1 MKRFISGSSNLF
13 RRESSGSAP
22 STPKQRSASSF
33 AKRLVSGDSTP
44 NIPDMIPNEE
54 QTLSPELIPI
64 VTLISAHTHRRYHR
78 GTMLILKDLKSDG
91 TPTGNAWEEVYA
103 VLVGTQLAI
112 WDAHELADC
121 KDDVKEIN
129 NRLKKLASKPTYLN
143 LTDSSVRAVGTNDN
157 FTTEGG
163 QPFENALVISTTL
176 KNRYFLKFN
185 NLQSYNEWYAAIR
198 LSQYESVALQ
208 LAYTGAFLSSRGRKL
223 GDIQVILADNKFN
236 HSEWESVRFGTG
248 MPWKRCYA
256 VITQSGNKKKS
267 NVGSI
272 SFYENDKKVKKT
284 GIMATVNDANE
295 IFAVYPSSPKLIDTS
310 TIIKLQGTITFT
322 EKDKEEQTNIFI
334 MPEKHQ
340 GVPGYDT
347 IIRFLIPTMNAF
359 RLYGRPERLIAGRDD
374 PASLVYALPT
384 LPNVHYLDC
393 KDVMSIIDSIDQ
405 ATLTTWTDEDWRHE
419 INDILLGKIRDGY
432 TGISSDRKDN
442 SVLTSPVIS
451 PEELFRGTNTIGD
464 TPFARIVSRDA
475 SKSGSTSIFNSSKQ
489 NDIGQNDPFQQQPSP
504 DNSSIKHSD
513 FDFSVSA
520 TNEPESGLHDLR
532 EATPEDRLMVGK
544 DVNMAR
550 KSEAG
555 LGAIYDKYAVLPAT
569 RTSKEVSPS
578 TNILETTGI
587 RKTES
592 PYEKYLG
599 SATENKMFEI
609 SNIRDSNSSV
619 TTEEDGRDSSN
630 AFQDARASDHNSFN
644 DLGEKIGAIDIHS
657 NRSEHTEVRDE
668 VDDLADVTAD
678 LNFETSQD
686 VSTHSEYTSNYNE
699 SMNQPNDIDVFD
711 PEYIEQTE
719 IFSTGNP
726 YSSSNRSASSIK
738 KTQTSESKGSIPSNN
753 NISNSTFPHSSGTTD
768 LGQYSNIEQQQQQYP
783 NKFGNNQQFPNQN
796 NNFTQD
802 NRQGP
807 NNQPRNIYQPNNNV
821 NNVYQQQRGNQQNQN
836 GVNQFGQPQHIRAG
850 PLQTHHNPNNM
861 QAGSPV
867 TPSFGNPYQG
877 NPAQRMQYPAKP
889 MNGQFQSPHKNQ
901 MYMNNG
907 VPQQRFN
914 NGMPQQRMNMPNPMY
929 KNPQYS
935 NSGNSIHS
943 NHSNKGPAPRTG
955 GGFSQ
960 FMPSTTAKNPYAS

>member
-1 MKRFISGSSNLF
+1 MKRLISSSSNLF

-22 STPKQRSASSF
+22 STPKQRSASGF
-33 AKRLVSGDSTP
+33 AKRFVSGDSTP

-54 QTLSPELIPI
+54 QTVSPELIPI
-64 VTLISAHTHRRYHR
+64 VTLIAAHTHRRYHR
-78 GTMLILKDLKSDG
+78 GTMLVLKDLKSDG

-121 KDDVKEIN
+121 KDDIKEIN
-129 NRLKKLASKPTYLN
+129 NRLKKLASKPAYLN
-143 LTDSSVRAVGTNDN
+143 LTDASIRAVGSNDN

-185 NLQSYNEWYAAIR
+185 SLESYNEWYAAIR

-208 LAYTGAFLSSRGRKL
+208 LTYTGAFLSSRGRKL

-236 HSEWESVRFGTG
+236 HSEWVSVRFGTG

-256 VITQSGNKKKS
+256 VITQTGNKKKS

-272 SFYENDKKVKKT
+272 AFYENEKKNKKT

-322 EKDKEEQTNIFI
+322 DKDKEEQTNIFI
-334 MPEKHQ
+334 MPEKHH

-359 RLYGRPERLIAGRDD
+359 RLYGRPKRLIAGRDD
-374 PASLVYALPT
+374 PASLVFALPT
-384 LPNVHYLDC
+384 LPNVHYLNC
-393 KDVMSIIDSIDQ
+393 KDVMSIINSTDQ

-464 TPFARIVSRDA
+464 TPFARIVSRDTN
-475 SKSGSTSIFNSSKQ
+475 KSGSTSIFNISKQ
-489 NDIGQNDPFQQQPSP
+489 SDIGQNDPYEQQPSP
-504 DNSSIKHSD
+504 DDSLIKHNGLT
-513 FDFSVSA
+513 FDISA
-520 TNEPESGLHDLR
+520 TNEPESGLQDLR
-532 EATPEDRLMVGK
+532 ETTPDDRLMVG
-544 DVNMAR
+544 DSTNMAR

-587 RKTES
+587 HKTES

-599 SATENKMFEI
+599 STTENKMFEI

-619 TTEEDGRDSSN
+619 TTDEDSRGSSN
-630 AFQDARASDHNSFN
+630 RFQDAHASDNNSFN
-644 DLGEKIGAIDIHS
+644 DLSERIGAVEIHS
-657 NRSEHTEVRDE
+657 NRSEHTEVRHE
-668 VDDLADVTAD
+668 IDDLADVTAD

-686 VSTHSEYTSNYNE
+686 ISTNSEYASNYDE
-699 SMNQPNDIDVFD
+699 GISQSKDIDVFD

-719 IFSTGNP
+719 LFSTVNP
-726 YSSSNRSASSIK
+726 YRTSNRSASSIK
-738 KTQTSESKGSIPSNN
+738 KTHTSDSKGSIPSNN
-753 NISNSTFPHSSGTTD
+753 NMGGSSFPHSSGTTD
-768 LGQYSNIEQQQQQYP
+768 LGQYANNQQQQP
-783 NKFGNNQQFPNQN
+783 NKFGNGKQYPNQN
-796 NNFTQD
+796 NNFGNG
-802 NRQGP
+802 NRPAQ
-807 NNQPRNIYQPNNNV
+807 NNQPRNIYHSNNNV
-821 NNVYQQQRGNQQNQN
+821 NNVYQQQGSNQQNHN
-836 GVNQFGQPQHIRAG
+836 GANPFGQPQNIRAG
-850 PLQTHHNPNNM
+850 PLQTRHDPNNM
-861 QAGSPV
+861 QGGSPI
-867 TPSFGNPYQG
+867 TPSFGSPYQR
-877 NPAQRMQYPAKP
+877 NPAQRMQYPPQP
-889 MNGQFQSPHKNQ
+889 MNGHIQHPHQNQ

-907 VPQQRFN
+907 MPQQRMN

-929 KNPQYS
+929 KNPQHS
-935 NSGNSIHS
+935 NSGNSMHS

-960 FMPSTTAKNPYAS
+960 FMPSTTAKNPYAN